1 MKAWIWLTALVAL
14 AVGAWLLLR
23 PKHAP
28 TPAQPLTIL
37 LTCDVHGRL
46 VPCGCF
52 TGQLGGLTRIASL
65 FGPAAADQIR
75 VDAGDALAGSAD
87 YERIQYGYI
96 QKAFAAIVP
105 DDADVSKVADAIVD
119 LVGAPFGTRPFRV
132 HIDPS
137 QDGAD
142 VGFTVMDRL
151 LSYLRPVILVGTIL
165 VLCLAIYAVSVA
177 LTKR

>member
-1 MKAWIWLTALVAL
+1 MKAWIWLAALVAL

-28 TPAQPLTIL
+28 PPPQPLTIL

-87 YERIQYGYI
+87 YEIIQYGYI
-96 QKAFAAIVP
+96 QKAFAALGY
-105 DDADVSKVADAIVD
+105 DA
-119 LVGAPFGTRPFRV
+119 LN
-132 HIDPS
+132 
-137 QDGAD
+137 
-142 VGFTVMDRL
+142 
-151 LSYLRPVILVGTIL
+151 
-165 VLCLAIYAVSVA
+165 
-177 LTKR
+177 